1 MATALSPMPP
11 PVRRTRQIRRSR
23 RPRGG
28 RDDRGVAAL
37 MTAILMPAVLFM
49 TMLVVQAGVYW
60 NTQQR
65 ATAAAKRAA
74 AAASLTSGTEAA
86 GEQAGWD
93 FLDGATIQGA
103 DVEVER
109 GPDEVTA
116 TVTGDVAQVVPGIT
130 FTVAAVE
137 TMPVERFIPESEP

>member
-1 MATALSPMPP
+1 
-11 PVRRTRQIRRSR
+11 
-23 RPRGG
+23 
-28 RDDRGVAAL
+28 

-74 AAASLTSGTEAA
+74 AMASLTTGTEAS
-86 GEQAGWD
+86 GEQAGRD
-93 FLDGATIQGA
+93 FLDGVAIRNAQV
-103 DVEVER
+103 DVDR

-116 TVTGDVAQVVPGIT
+116 TVTGDVARVVPGVT
-130 FTVAAVE
+130 FEVTAVE
-137 TMPVERFIPESEP
+137 SMPVERFIPENEP

>member
-1 MATALSPMPP
+1 
-11 PVRRTRQIRRSR
+11 
-23 RPRGG
+23 
-28 RDDRGVAAL
+28 

-74 AAASLTSGTEAA
+74 AAASLTTGTEAS
-86 GEQAGWD
+86 GEQAGRD

-103 DVEVER
+103 DVQVER
-109 GPDEVTA
+109 GAEEVTA
-116 TVTGDVAQVVPGIT
+116 TVTGDVARVVPGVT
-130 FTVAAVE
+130 FEVTAVE
-137 TMPVERFIPESEP
+137 TMPVERFIPENEP